1 MLQMDILDRIKMVM
15 KMNQLNAASF
25 ADKIGVQRS
34 SVSHVLTGRN
44 KPSLD
49 FVEKMLIQFP
59 KVNAS
64 WLISGTIQDP
74 EKSIIYRETLPEKK
88 ESENLSIN
96 KESKVETAKRVIEHL
111 NLEEKKNENLAN
123 SLTEQQQKLEKKI
136 VKIITFYDDF
146 SFDEYK
152 PNPT

>member
-1 MLQMDILDRIKMVM
+1 MDILDRIKMVM

-49 FVEKMLIQFP
+49 FIEKMLNQFP

-74 EKSIIYRETLPEKK
+74 EKSIVYQEAPAEKK
-88 ESENLSIN
+88 ELGNRSLQVDPNNERTQQLSGNLGQEEIKN
-96 KESKVETAKRVIEHL
+96 ESKIEVPSNQEL
-111 NLEEKKNENLAN
+111 N
-123 SLTEQQQKLEKKI
+123 LEKKI

-152 PNPT
+152 PNSK

>member
-1 MLQMDILDRIKMVM
+1 MDILNRIKMVM

-74 EKSIIYRETLPEKK
+74 EKSVVYREIPPEKQ
-88 ESENLSIN
+88 EAANLSLSIEP
-96 KESKVETAKRVIEHL
+96 KGEAVKRVLEHI
-111 NLEEKKNENLAN
+111 NLEENKNASPSDSHVN
-123 SLTEQQQKLEKKI
+123 QKQHKDKKI

-152 PNPT
+152 PNSI

>member
-1 MLQMDILDRIKMVM
+1 MDILDRIKIVM
-15 KMNQLNAASF
+15 KMNQLNAAAF
-25 ADKIGVQRS
+25 ADRIGVQRS

-49 FVEKMLIQFP
+49 FIEKMLIHFP

-74 EKSIIYRETLPEKK
+74 EKSVVYRETPEKK
-88 ESENLSIN
+88 ESENLALSI
-96 KESKVETAKRVIEHL
+96 ESKGETVRRVMENWGNQDTKIESTPEL
-111 NLEEKKNENLAN
+111 SAVQ
-123 SLTEQQQKLEKKI
+123 EQKMEKKI

-146 SFDEYK
+146 SFDEYRTNSK
-152 PNPT
+152 